1 MVRKSGLE
9 SPLANACKAAAF
21 ASGGLKLR
29 RKPLLDQAEI
39 LYHDLLRY
47 LAKRM
52 QVNSASD
59 PEPLAIAILL
69 GLYQNCQS
77 TTGKYSADRQI
88 YDLLIRLD
96 PIWKR
101 TENFL
106 AGSPFAVDSD
116 VLLLLKK
123 DAVKLNDDISLW
135 QKSQNEEIKAA
146 TIDSGPPPNLT
157 PGTGYWPGRVDM
169 YIDLY
174 VATLW
179 NLSRIARCLLITLI
193 TRLSGILCDGVNHDA
208 DRLEVFHL
216 VEDMLASIPYHL
228 SEDLQVFL
236 RERHEHTEI
245 TNPGRSVG
253 GLLLMHPIYLASY
266 LEIIPL
272 DRRLYF
278 KRCLVWIAQR
288 MGVGQAAFLA
298 QAPQV
303 DNQYFA
309 GGCLIVLA
317 GLLL

>member
-1 MVRKSGLE
+1 MVRKSGLK
-9 SPLANACKAAAF
+9 SPLADACKAAAF
-21 ASGGLKLR
+21 ASSGLKLR
-29 RKPLLDQAEI
+29 RKPLLDRAEI

-52 QVNSASD
+52 QAPSASD

-69 GLYQNCQS
+69 GLYQ
-77 TTGKYSADRQI
+77 
-88 YDLLIRLD
+88 LLVRLD

-106 AGSPFAVDSD
+106 AGSTFEVDSD
-116 VLLLLKK
+116 MLALLKNE
-123 DAVKLNDDISLW
+123 AVNLKNEIALW
-135 QKSQNEEIKAA
+135 QKSQSEEIKAV
-146 TIDSGPPPNLT
+146 TIDSGPPPKLA
-157 PGTGYWPGRVDM
+157 PGAGYWPGRVDM

-174 VATLW
+174 VSTLW
-179 NLSRIARCLLITLI
+179 NVSRIARCLLITLI

-208 DRLEVFHL
+208 DRAEVSHL

-266 LEIIPL
+266 LEIIPS
-272 DRRLYF
+272 DKRHYF
-278 KRCLVWIAQR
+278 KTCLVWIAQR

-298 QAPQV
+298 QVKLAFP
-303 DNQYFA
+303 A
-309 GGCLIVLA
+309 HVLNSCTCVVA
-317 GLLL
+317 AYYWFVY